1 MIFEQ
6 ALDSFSEHLVF
17 ADGLS
22 LNTLDAYKR
31 DLTLWAKWLVRED
44 NAGRGVEKPFISS
57 AWQEASLEDLQKFI
71 LDLQSQQRA
80 ERSIARIVSTLKRF
94 YQFSVTELGLDKNPA
109 ELLSSPKVV
118 ATIPA
123 VLDEKSVENLLA
135 APDVATVLGL
145 RDRAIL
151 ELMYASGLRVSEV
164 VSLPLNQ
171 INLNAG
177 LVMVTGKGNK
187 ERLVPLGDY
196 ASEWLSKYLAIA
208 RPELVKDKKVD
219 TLFLSR
225 LGRTMTRQTLWHR
238 IHNLAKEAG
247 IQGNLSPHGL
257 RHAFATHLINHGADL
272 RTVQLLLGHSD
283 LSTTQIYTHVAKER
297 LQSLHK
303 EHHPRG

>member
-6 ALDSFSEHLVF
+6 ALDNFSEHLVF

-31 DLTLWAKWLVRED
+31 DLNLWAKWLSND
-44 NAGRGVEKPFISS
+44 EKEYLASS
-57 AWQEASLEDLQKFI
+57 AWQKVSLEDLQKFV
-71 LDLQSQQRA
+71 LDLQGQKRA

-94 YQFSVTELGLDKNPA
+94 YQFSVTELGFDSNPA
-109 ELLSSPKVV
+109 ELLSSPKIIT
-118 ATIPA
+118 AIPA

-135 APDVATVLGL
+135 APDTSTTLGL

-164 VSLPLNQ
+164 VNLPLSQ

-196 ASEWLSKYLAIA
+196 AADWLSKYLATS

-225 LGRTMTRQTLWHR
+225 LGRPMTRQTLWHR

-247 IQGNLSPHGL
+247 IQGSLSPHGM

-283 LSTTQIYTHVAKER
+283 LSTTQIYTHVATER

>member
-6 ALDSFSEHLVF
+6 ALDSFSEHLIF

-31 DLTLWAKWLVRED
+31 DLTLWAKWL
-44 NAGRGVEKPFISS
+44 AGRGGTDD
-57 AWQEASLEDLQKFI
+57 AWQSATLEDLQKFI
-71 LDLQSQQRA
+71 LDLQDKKRA
-80 ERSIARIVSTLKRF
+80 ERSIARLVSTLKRF
-94 YQFSVTELGLDKNPA
+94 YQFSVTELGLEKNPA
-109 ELLSSPKVV
+109 ELLSSPKVI
-118 ATIPA
+118 AAIPT
-123 VLDEKSVENLLA
+123 VLNEKSVENLLA
-135 APDVATVLGL
+135 APDTATALGL

-171 INLNAG
+171 LNLNAG

-196 ASEWLSKYLAIA
+196 AAEWLERYLAIS
-208 RPELVKDKKVD
+208 RPELIKDKKVD

-225 LGRTMTRQTLWHR
+225 LGRPMTRQTLWHR
-238 IHNLAKEAG
+238 IHNLAQEAG
-247 IQGNLSPHGL
+247 IVGNLSPHGL

-297 LQSLHK
+297 LQSLHQQ
-303 EHHPRG
+303 HHPRG